1 MPIASK
7 RISAYPLIRQKVLKM
22 KDLFETLKIVFL
34 SMFLGLF
41 FALAVILSYFIY
53 QWFREYAWV
62 RMYLSIGLA
71 TILLNS
77 FLSVLIYRTYPLPNY
92 QKKRESVTLHLAYFA
107 YWLPFLTILLY
118 CWPGFWLILL
128 YGIPVLKIV
137 GFVEDMQMGTINS
150 ISSWNL
156 RFFSATL
163 VMALLINFTNMFG
176 LLESC
181 YEVIDATVGAL

>member
-1 MPIASK
+1 MTDSIEWLK
-7 RISAYPLIRQKVLKM
+7 NVL
-22 KDLFETLKIVFL
+22 L

-41 FALAVILSYFIY
+41 FALVFVLPYFIY
-53 QWFREYAWV
+53 QWFSLYAWGRV
-62 RMYLSIGLA
+62 YLSIGLA
-71 TILLNS
+71 TILVNS
-77 FLSVLIYRTYPLPNY
+77 ILSVLIYRTYPLTNH
-92 QKKRESVTLHLAYFA
+92 QKKRESVTLHFAYFA

-118 CWPGFWLILL
+118 CWPGFWMLLL
-128 YGIPVLKIV
+128 YGIPVFKIV
-137 GFVEDMQMGTINS
+137 GFVEDMQIETINS